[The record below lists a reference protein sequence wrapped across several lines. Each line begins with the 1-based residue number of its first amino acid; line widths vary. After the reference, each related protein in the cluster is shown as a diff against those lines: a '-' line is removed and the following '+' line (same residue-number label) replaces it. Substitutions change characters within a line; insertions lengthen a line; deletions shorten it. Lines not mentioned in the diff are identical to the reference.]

1 MSILFWVSLLVVFY
15 TYAGYG
21 LLLFGIISLKRMMP
35 AKKGFIKNEISQK
48 LPELTVIIA
57 AYNEEKYIEKK
68 LTNTFE
74 LSYPSELLY
83 VMVVTDG
90 STDLTPQ
97 LVEKYPNVQ
106 HFFLPERKGKIAAV
120 DRIMPHVSTPVVV
133 FTDANTEVNQD
144 ALLNIARHFNNPEVG
159 AVAGEKRI
167 LVKAEDEASSA
178 GEGFYWK
185 YESALKKWDSEL
197 KTVVGAAGELF
208 ALRTELYPEIPLDTI
223 IEDFYT
229 TLTIA
234 KEGYRVVYE
243 PEAYAMERGSASVKE
258 ELKRKVRIA
267 AGGIQS
273 IVRLAPLLNVFRYGW
288 TSFQYISHRVLR
300 WTVTPFA
307 LITLFVVSGLLA
319 WQGIPFYIVAFAGQ
333 IVFYMLAIVGK
344 QMASRSIKRKI
355 FFIPYYFCM
364 MNYAV
369 IAGILRYL
377 RGNQSVVWERAER
390 APV

>member
-1 MSILFWVSLLVVFY
+1 MIILFWISLFVVIY
-15 TYAGYG
+15 TYVGYG
-21 LLLFGIISLKRMMP
+21 ILLFGIVSLKRILSDNKKL
-35 AKKGFIKNEISQK
+35 AKTEVSPS
-48 LPELTVIIA
+48 LPELTIVIA

-68 LTNTFE
+68 LANT
-74 LSYPSELLY
+74 LKLDYPSDLLY
-83 VMVVTDG
+83 VMVVSDG

-97 LVEKYPNVQ
+97 LVEKYPDVQ

-120 DRIMPHVSTPVVV
+120 DRVMPHVTTPVVV
-133 FTDANTEVNQD
+133 FTDANTEVNQE
-144 ALLNIARHFNNPEVG
+144 ALVNMARHFNDPEVG

-197 KTVVGAAGELF
+197 RTVVGAAGELF
-208 ALRTELYPEIPLDTI
+208 AVRTELYPEIPLDTI

-300 WTVTPFA
+300 WTITPFA
-307 LITLFVVSGLLA
+307 LITLFIASGILA
-319 WQGIPFYIVAFAGQ
+319 WQGERFYIVAFAAQ
-333 IVFYMLAIVGK
+333 ILFYIFALVGERL
-344 QMASRSIKRKI
+344 ASRSIKRKI

-390 APV
+390 AQV